1 MNGLH
6 VFDFRWIWARKV
18 DPHQLSLPDW
28 PVQCW
33 LPGPLPQ
40 DTENRQGRSPSTV
53 QASIIPLSW
62 PSVYHCLWYWY
73 TTVYNTGI
81 PLSKL
86 HVYYWVNYCTSIVVL
101 YCPSYQYTTVQ
112 TTSISLGLQVYH
124 CLSYQYRVT
133 RQKIT
138 YSRKGQLQYLLY
150 TDFQLPT
157 ALTPVWEGVNITG
170 T

>member
-1 MNGLH
+1 MTSMCCTLSIWTLLSQHYTYHLNGLH
-6 VFDFRWIWARKV
+6 VLDFRWIWARKV

-53 QASIIPLSW
+53 QTSIIPLSW

-73 TTVYNTGI
+73 TTVQATCIHVLLSKLLYKYCSIILSKLPIHYCPNYWYTTWTTRI

-86 HVYYWVNYCTSIVVL
+86 
-101 YCPSYQYTTVQ
+101 
-112 TTSISLGLQVYH
+112 
-124 CLSYQYRVT
+124 
-133 RQKIT
+133 
-138 YSRKGQLQYLLY
+138 
-150 TDFQLPT
+150 
-157 ALTPVWEGVNITG
+157 PV
-170 T
+170 